1 MKKISFPIR
10 MSPELHKK
18 VKLLTLLKG
27 ISLQQY
33 IINLIEDDL
42 EKDETEE
49 VIQELMKELKRSEK
63 ENEQ

>member
-42 EKDETEE
+42 EDETEG
-49 VIQELMKELKRSEK
+49 VMQELMKELKRSEK